1 MLLFPILLN
10 MLRSRIPRLLD
21 TPALLAHNI
30 YQTVVFDDT
39 VRENGFDVAGV
50 SVNEGKDTA
59 EWEGLAEVIL
69 REEGWF
75 DRWLAGEKKCEL
87 IRGKRIGPSHYS
99 RGGTAARHHC
109 VARCMEHLGRSRRR
123 RGPLGRLK
131 GHNEL
136 ATGQGAHRAGHR

>member
-21 TPALLAHNI
+21 TPALLAHSI

-39 VRENGFDVAGV
+39 VRENGFDIAGV
-50 SVNEGKDTA
+50 SVNEGKEPA

-75 DRWLAGEKKCEL
+75 DRWLAGEKKCEPIKNRQ
-87 IRGKRIGPSHYS
+87 IR
-99 RGGTAARHHC
+99 
-109 VARCMEHLGRSRRR
+109 RS
-123 RGPLGRLK
+123 
-131 GHNEL
+131 
-136 ATGQGAHRAGHR
+136 